1 MAIPK
6 NLFDESEA
14 LLCMLQKTFV
24 LDVCAKFRKD
34 QINENLFQN
43 GIFPQIDKIEHA
55 KSERMKALERIAEH
69 IESFFDESQRTT
81 LSIEWLESEG
91 HYISISKN
99 RFALIEDKLMQ
110 SFITIGEQHYFFK
123 DFTFRRLKNSVK
135 ISASLIEEISHEITL
150 NNVQMIAL
158 VKQRYDEILE
168 KIETHYALSLEHLI
182 SFVGTLDVALSNAKC
197 AVLYNYVRPEV
208 LPMQEKNRFIEVVGL
223 RHPLIESRE
232 ENGIYIPNDLF
243 LGSITPSITH
253 DHVTIEACSGDTVQG
268 ILLYGINS
276 SGKSSLMKSLGI
288 AVIMAQSGFFVPCAS
303 MRFNVFD
310 KIFTRIMSHDNL
322 YKGLSTFTVEMLELK
337 NIFNRATPYS
347 LVLGDEISHG
357 TETESALAIV
367 ASSIQKMHVLGPA
380 FVFATHLHQL
390 TRLTII
396 GALKNVIA
404 LHLGVSYDE
413 EHDTL
418 LYNRKLEI
426 GSGSSL
432 YGLEFAKSLHMDAE
446 FIKTAYEIRNRLANE
461 LGEVELLKQKKRSK
475 YNKNL
480 YLSKCALCDEYVEEV
495 HHIKAQESADEHGN
509 IEHFHQN
516 HRYNLIPL
524 CAKHHKM
531 VHEGKIIIS
540 GFVMSSDGLKLHY
553 EEK

>member
-1 MAIPK
+1 
-6 NLFDESEA
+6 
-14 LLCMLQKTFV
+14 
-24 LDVCAKFRKD
+24 
-34 QINENLFQN
+34 
-43 GIFPQIDKIEHA
+43 
-55 KSERMKALERIAEH
+55 
-69 IESFFDESQRTT
+69 
-81 LSIEWLESEG
+81 
-91 HYISISKN
+91 
-99 RFALIEDKLMQ
+99 
-110 SFITIGEQHYFFK
+110 
-123 DFTFRRLKNSVK
+123 
-135 ISASLIEEISHEITL
+135 
-150 NNVQMIAL
+150 
-158 VKQRYDEILE
+158 
-168 KIETHYALSLEHLI
+168 
-182 SFVGTLDVALSNAKC
+182 
-197 AVLYNYVRPEV
+197 
-208 LPMQEKNRFIEVVGL
+208 
-223 RHPLIESRE
+223 
-232 ENGIYIPNDLF
+232 
-243 LGSITPSITH
+243 
-253 DHVTIEACSGDTVQG
+253 
-268 ILLYGINS
+268 
-276 SGKSSLMKSLGI
+276 
-288 AVIMAQSGFFVPCAS
+288 

-367 ASSIQKMHVLGPA
+367 ASSIQKMHVLGSA

-432 YGLEFAKSLHMDAE
+432 YGLEFAKSLHMDAD

-480 YLSKCALCDEYVEEV
+480 YLAKCALCDEYVEEV

-524 CAKHHKM
+524 CANHHKM
-531 VHEGKIIIS
+531 VHEGKIVIE
-540 GFVMSSDGLKLHY
+540 GFVMSSEGLKLHY
-553 EEK
+553 KEKT